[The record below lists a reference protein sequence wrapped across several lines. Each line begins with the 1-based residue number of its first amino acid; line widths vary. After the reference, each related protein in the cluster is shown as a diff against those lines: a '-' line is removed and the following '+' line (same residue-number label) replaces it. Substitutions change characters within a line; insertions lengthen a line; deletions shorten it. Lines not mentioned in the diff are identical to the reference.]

1 MRFEGGDVMS
11 VICKTLLGVGVV
23 IAGLA
28 TSSFAQVPRFG
39 HVFIVVEENHGYSAV
54 IGNPDMLYFNNLANQ
69 YGRATNYYANAHP
82 SIGNYFALTTGEVI
96 TTNDR
101 FGGTVTDDNIVHEL
115 VSAGKTWKCYAE
127 SLPLIGYTGFDV
139 YPYAKRH
146 NPFAYFSEVRND
158 PAQSANLVP
167 FSQFAIDLAAGS
179 LPEYSFIV
187 PNLQND
193 GHDCPTRPPICTDA
207 DKLRN
212 LDGWLQ
218 TNIDP
223 LVQSSLFQA
232 DGLLII
238 VFDEGEDADVTNG
251 GGHIAAVVVSP
262 KIKQLGYRG
271 RALYQHQSVLKL
283 MASALGLTHF
293 PGSSAFVSD
302 MRQFFGKATWSCP
315 VQADNTFTVSICS
328 PSDGT
333 TLSSPLPVFAM
344 SISNNP
350 LVLVELDVDGVAVGA
365 STASPL
371 STQVNLP
378 PGAHL
383 LTVRAIDNTGNQASS
398 TVSVDVVPK

>member
-127 SLPLIGYTGFDV
+127 SLPLVGYTGFDV

-251 GGHIAAVVVSP
+251 GGHVAAVVVSP

-302 MRQFFGKATWSCP
+302 MRQFFGTSTWPCP
-315 VQADNTFTVSICS
+315 VASNSVFAVSICS
-328 PSDGT
+328 PSDGS
-333 TLSSPLPVFAM
+333 TLSSPLSVFA
-344 SISNNP
+344 ITVASNP
-350 LVLVELDVDGVAVGA
+350 VALLQLQVDGAA
-365 STASPL
+365 AYQTPSSPL
-371 STQVNLP
+371 FVLEDLP
-378 PGAHL
+378 EGRHI
-383 LTVRAIDNTGNQASS
+383 LTVTATDNTGKTASS
-398 TVSVDVVPK
+398 TVSVDVVSK